1 MLKINLLENVKL
13 KIITKCNMCSISS
26 IYLSL
31 TLANKV
37 SDNSLKNIYEIQYWS
52 TNMVF
57 FKLIFLSNVYP
68 YLSLSLSF
76 SISLFTNLCPHTFIL
91 LSWEHFLFDVNYYIH
106 INPDP
111 TAWPSVILSIFT
123 WQRNMHIREYNT
135 SKVKREM

>member
-13 KIITKCNMCSISS
+13 KIITKCKMCSISS
-26 IYLSL
+26 I
-31 TLANKV
+31 N
-37 SDNSLKNIYEIQYWS
+37 KNIYEIQNWS

-57 FKLIFLSNVYP
+57 FKLIFYSYLYP
-68 YLSLSLSF
+68 YLSFSLSLSLT
-76 SISLFTNLCPHTFIL
+76 LFTYLYPHTFIL

>member
-1 MLKINLLENVKL
+1 MKSMSKNHLLENVKL
-13 KIITKCNMCSISS
+13 KIIKKCNMCSI
-26 IYLSL
+26 LSK
-31 TLANKV
+31 NEV
-37 SDNSLKNIYEIQYWS
+37 SNNSLKILMKSNIGVQIWHFKFI
-52 TNMVF
+52 F
-57 FKLIFLSNVYP
+57 FSYVYP
-68 YLSLSLSF
+68 YLSFSLSLTLSL
-76 SISLFTNLCPHTFIL
+76 SISLFTYLYPHTFIL

>member
-1 MLKINLLENVKL
+1 MSTLISRIRRYPYNLNYEKYVKNSSL
-13 KIITKCNMCSISS
+13 RKCNHKYDNM
-26 IYLSL
+26 L
-31 TLANKV
+31 
-37 SDNSLKNIYEIQYWS
+37 SDNSLQKYLWNPILEYKYG
-52 TNMVF
+52 
-57 FKLIFLSNVYP
+57 FLRIDFLLVCIS
-68 YLSLSLSF
+68 LSLSLS
-76 SISLFTNLCPHTFIL
+76 TNLCPHIFIL

>member
-1 MLKINLLENVKL
+1 MKSMSKNHLLENVKF
-13 KIITKCNMCSISS
+13 KIIK
-26 IYLSL
+26 
-31 TLANKV
+31 KW
-37 SDNSLKNIYEIQYWS
+37 SDNSLKHINEIQYWS
-52 TNMVF
+52 TNMA
-57 FKLIFLSNVYP
+57 LQIYFLLVCI
-68 YLSLSLSF
+68 SLSF
-76 SISLFTNLCPHTFIL
+76 ILSLTHSLSISLFTYLYPHTFIL